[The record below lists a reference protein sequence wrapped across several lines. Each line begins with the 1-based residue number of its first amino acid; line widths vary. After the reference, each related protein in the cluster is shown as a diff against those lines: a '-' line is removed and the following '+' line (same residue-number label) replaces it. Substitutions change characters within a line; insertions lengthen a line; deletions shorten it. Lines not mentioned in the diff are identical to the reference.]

1 MVTSLVVNAFAN
13 RNLQETPAK
22 RKNRSVKILTV
33 LAKVIINQIRLALV
47 GTGLTLKSMVNAANV
62 TKINVQVEDLILAT
76 EMVIV
81 NVNMIS
87 LEKLK

>member
-1 MVTSLVVNAFAN
+1 MTSLVVNAFAN